1 MDAVFIHNI
10 SDSCKQLIRW
20 LSFLQALSLCGML
33 RWRVR
38 RREPDIAPLPDA
50 LHEPRLHPRP
60 EVHLVGSEAKVP
72 DTGTRRGSR

>member
-1 MDAVFIHNI
+1 
-10 SDSCKQLIRW
+10 
-20 LSFLQALSLCGML
+20 ML

-38 RREPDIAPLPDA
+38 RREPDLAPLPDA